1 MPESS
6 CLQLSACFKALVRMQ
21 CTQPAE
27 AVPMV
32 EGLALQLQVLTMHIC
47 IMPVALLQGLS
58 FF

>member
-1 MPESS
+1 M
-6 CLQLSACFKALVRMQ
+6 VRMQ